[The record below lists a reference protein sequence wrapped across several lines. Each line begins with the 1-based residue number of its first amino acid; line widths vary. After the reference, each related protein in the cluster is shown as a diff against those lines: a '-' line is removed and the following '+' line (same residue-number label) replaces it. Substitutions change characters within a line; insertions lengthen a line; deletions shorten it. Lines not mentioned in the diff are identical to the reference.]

1 MVVEFH
7 RDQAFLH
14 RLDQLEAKSSWLC
27 IQLGISLEEKEKEEE
42 DIDDNDNDDDTSIEE
57 QKRTIAT
64 SASFIYK
71 QGKTGNSVGE
81 VFNILSDRILH
92 GSMSQK
98 FQSLAHL
105 VVSMESIHDRP

>member
-1 MVVEFH
+1 M
-7 RDQAFLH
+7 
-14 RLDQLEAKSSWLC
+14 EAKLSWLC
-27 IQLGISLEEKEKEEE
+27 IQLGISLEEKEKEE

-64 SASFIYK
+64 FAGFIYK
-71 QGKTGNSVGE
+71 QGKTVNSVGK
-81 VFNILSDRILH
+81 VFDILFERILH

-105 VVSMESIHDRP
+105 VVFMESIHDRP